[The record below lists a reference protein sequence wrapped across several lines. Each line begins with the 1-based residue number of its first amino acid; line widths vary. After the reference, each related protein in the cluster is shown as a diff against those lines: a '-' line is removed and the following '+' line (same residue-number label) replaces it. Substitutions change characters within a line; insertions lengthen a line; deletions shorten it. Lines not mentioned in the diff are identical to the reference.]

1 MQIALRNLSYSL
13 ILLHGRHN
21 NSHYSS
27 DYSTGNYLFA

>member
-27 DYSTGNYLFA
+27 DSTGNGLFA